1 MLEGWIVYPLA
12 AAAAAALA
20 VHARR
25 RGGRGFAVAVS
36 ALFVLYLGWMASAA
50 LFPIPVEATARALEG
65 PARPIDV
72 QLVPLRGVEVVLASG
87 TLGTIVWLVGG
98 NILVFAPFG
107 FMLPIVMPRAD
118 GWRRAGLAGLALSVT
133 IEATQ
138 LAGSLLVGY
147 AYRVTEVDDVLLN
160 VLGVLGGFS
169 LYRLV
174 RLRLGSSRQRPGT
187 TPQGP
192 DTARPRGDVRLRAG
206 SSSNSAQSRAYE
218 RAGRCRSR
226 TRSA

>member
-12 AAAAAALA
+12 AAAAAVLA
-20 VHARR
+20 VRARR
-25 RGGRGFAVAVS
+25 RGRRGFAVAVG

-50 LFPIPVEATARALEG
+50 FFPIPVEATVRALEG

-72 QLVPLRGVEVVLASG
+72 QLVPLRGIAAILASG
-87 TLGTIVWLVGG
+87 TPGAIVWLVGG

-107 FMLPIVMPRAD
+107 FMLPIVTPRAD

-160 VLGVLGGFS
+160 VLGVLAGFS

-174 RLRLGSSRQRPGT
+174 WPRLGSSKQRPGT

-192 DTARPRGDVRLRAG
+192 DTARPWGSVRPWAG
-206 SSSNSAQSRAYE
+206 SSSDSAQSRAYRE
-218 RAGRCRSR
+218 SRSL
-226 TRSA
+226 